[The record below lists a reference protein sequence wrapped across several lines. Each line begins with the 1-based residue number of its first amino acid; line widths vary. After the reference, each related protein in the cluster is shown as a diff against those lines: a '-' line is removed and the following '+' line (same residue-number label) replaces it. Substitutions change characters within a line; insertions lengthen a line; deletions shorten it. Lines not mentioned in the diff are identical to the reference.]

1 MREIIHTL
9 KTWLNCHDLIVSL
22 LARMTIHRSLLTGI
36 RRGADHHLRLA
47 KTSTQHHLLFF
58 FFFLIRCWGKR
69 QNQMIIRIGVHL
81 APKSNIV
88 WPAVLLFFFLSR
100 IYSENCTTILV
111 YTLYQHCY
119 IGKWILWC
127 NNNKSLISEIS
138 KVPIMNIFVCH
149 QVQM

>member
-1 MREIIHTL
+1 MS
-9 KTWLNCHDLIVSL
+9 WLNCIITSQDDYPSLSSHWNKKRGGSSPTVSEN
-22 LARMTIHRSLLTGI
+22 
-36 RRGADHHLRLA
+36 
-47 KTSTQHHLLFF
+47 KYPTSPVVL
-58 FFFLIRCWGKR
+58 FFLIRCWGKR

-88 WPAVLLFFFLSR
+88 WPVLFFFLSR

-149 QVQM
+149 HVQM